1 MSKEI
6 VVVFNGKIDT
16 QVYDMKIHLLHF
28 YQMAELLRE
37 WDGLGEKLNL
47 LSFAAFKLSISDKQK
62 SGLTVIQ
69 STFLKSKI
77 QP

>member
-1 MSKEI
+1 MSKKI

-37 WDGLGEKLNL
+37 WDDLGKKLNL
-47 LSFAAFKLSISDKQK
+47 LSFAAFKLSISDK
-62 SGLTVIQ
+62 
-69 STFLKSKI
+69 
-77 QP
+77 